1 MGLKDKL
8 ENQGS
13 QLSELDGQTPV
24 IPNFQQSTLHRDYS
38 FEGVPEAGQVKPKNG
53 VLPQPSTLDRTS
65 INRYL
70 DNLPS

>member
-24 IPNFQQSTLHRDYS
+24 IPNFQQS
-38 FEGVPEAGQVKPKNG
+38 P
-53 VLPQPSTLDRTS
+53 
-65 INRYL
+65 
-70 DNLPS
+70 NLSLIHISEPTRPY

>member
-38 FEGVPEAGQVKPKNG
+38 FEVVVK
-53 VLPQPSTLDRTS
+53 LHF
-65 INRYL
+65 
-70 DNLPS
+70 